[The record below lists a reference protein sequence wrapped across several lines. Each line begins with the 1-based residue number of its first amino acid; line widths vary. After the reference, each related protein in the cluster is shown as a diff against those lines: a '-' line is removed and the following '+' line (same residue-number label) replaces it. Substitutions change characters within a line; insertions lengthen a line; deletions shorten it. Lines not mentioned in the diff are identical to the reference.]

1 MTHDEVMQT
10 LQKLG
15 TEQNRKTYR
24 RHGAGENVY
33 GVSFADLGVLKK
45 KIRCDHDL
53 ATQLWES
60 GNFDAQNL
68 ATMIADPARMNAAEM
83 GRWVKAVDSYPVAGL
98 LGTLVAQTPQAQA
111 MIAKWTA
118 SKAEW
123 IGTTGWDALAA
134 YAAAV
139 AKQGRPVENDFY
151 LPYLAQIETG
161 MAQAPNRVRHA
172 MNGALIAIGS
182 LGGELAE
189 QSFAVADKIGKV
201 IVDHGQTDCKTPDAR
216 AYIEKTLAYRA
227 AKAAAPKTNKR
238 K

>member
-1 MTHDEVMQT
+1 MTRDDVLQT

-33 GVSFADLGVLKK
+33 GVSFANLGVLKK
-45 KIRCDHDL
+45 KIKCDHEL
-53 ATQLWES
+53 ATQLWDS

-68 ATMIADPARMNAAEM
+68 ATMIADATCMNAAEM
-83 GRWVKAVDSYPVAGL
+83 GRWVKAVDSYPIAGL
-98 LGTLVAQTPQAQA
+98 LGTLVAQTPQAQT

-118 SKAEW
+118 SKDEW

-151 LPYLAQIETG
+151 LPYLVQIETG
-161 MAQAPNRVRHA
+161 ISRVANRVRHA

-182 LGGELAE
+182 LGGELATH
-189 QSFAVADKIGKV
+189 ALVIADRIGKV

-227 AKAAAPKTNKR
+227 AKAGVTR
-238 K
+238 KK

>member
-1 MTHDEVMQT
+1 MTRDDVLQT
-10 LQKLG
+10 LKKLG

-24 RHGAGENVY
+24 RHGAGENLY
-33 GVSFADLGVLKK
+33 GVSFANLGALKK
-45 KIRCDHDL
+45 KIRCDHEF
-53 ATQLWES
+53 ATQLWDS

-68 ATMIADPARMNAAEM
+68 ATMIADPACMSAVEM

-98 LGTLVAQTPQAQA
+98 LGTLAAQTSQAQA

-118 SKAEW
+118 SKSEW

-151 LPYLAQIETG
+151 LPYLARIETG
-161 MAQAPNRVRHA
+161 MARAANRVRHA

-189 QSFAVADKIGKV
+189 QALAVAGKIGKV
-201 IVDHGQTDCKTPDAR
+201 IVDKSPDR
-216 AYIEKTLAYRA
+216 L
-227 AKAAAPKTNKR
+227 
-238 K
+238 